1 MADTDVFRAL
11 LDAAPDAIVAVDARG
26 VITLVNAQAEAL
38 FGYVRDDLLGKP
50 VELLVPDA
58 VRAVH
63 PRHRTSY
70 FAHPVTRP
78 MGAGTELAGRRRDGS
93 AFPAEDTITVL
104 VADGEAAHRS
114 AVKRILERS
123 GHFTVVAEA
132 GDGQEAVRL
141 AGAVHPDLVVLD
153 LSMPK
158 MDGLDALPRILASCP
173 ETKVAL
179 LSGHVGGAPLAA
191 GASLQLRKG
200 VKPAQLVEDLLLVM
214 GVES

>member
-26 VITLVNAQAEAL
+26 VITLVDAQAEAL
-38 FGYVRDDLLGKP
+38 FGYVRDDLP
-50 VELLVPDA
+50 VELLAPDA

-93 AFPAEDTITVL
+93 TFPAEDTITVL
-104 VADGEAAHRS
+104 VAYDEAAHRS

-158 MDGLDALPRILASCP
+158 MDGLEALPRILASCP